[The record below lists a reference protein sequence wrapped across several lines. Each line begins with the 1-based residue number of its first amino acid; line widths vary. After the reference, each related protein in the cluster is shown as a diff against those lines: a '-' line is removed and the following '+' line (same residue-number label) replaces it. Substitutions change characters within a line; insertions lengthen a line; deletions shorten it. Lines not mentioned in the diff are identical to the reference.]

1 MFSVLSSQVPSLEA
15 LQVLLAVDRAGSLR
29 AAAVEVGV
37 SQQAV
42 SARMR
47 SIEAQVGVPLLSR
60 SPRGSQLNQAGVLC
74 AQWAFRVLE
83 AAAELDAGITSL
95 RTDRRSH
102 LRVAAS
108 QTIAEHLMP
117 GWLVALQARR
127 PRGSGLGPEIELTA
141 TNSEAVVEL
150 VLSGAADV
158 GFVEG
163 PGVPRGLR
171 SRVVAQ
177 DRLAVVVPPTHRWAR
192 RRSPV
197 PAAEL
202 AETPLVSR
210 ESGSGTRKALADA
223 LISHLPP
230 GATLAAPAMELSSA
244 GAVRA
249 AVVAGAGPGAM
260 SLLAVSDDLALG
272 RLVEV
277 QLADVDLTRR
287 LRAVWQG
294 AGQPPAGP
302 VRDLIAVAVI
312 PRP

>member
-1 MFSVLSSQVPSLEA
+1 
-15 LQVLLAVDRAGSLR
+15 VLLAVDRAGSLR
-29 AAAVEVGV
+29 AAAAAVGV

-47 SIEAQVGVPLLSR
+47 SIEAQVGVPLLNR

-74 AQWAFRVLE
+74 AQWAFRVLA

-95 RTDRRSH
+95 RTDQRSR

-108 QTIAEHLMP
+108 QTVAEHLMP

-127 PRGSGLGPEIELTA
+127 SPSSGLGPEIELTA
-141 TNSEAVVEL
+141 TNSEAVVDL
-150 VLSGAADV
+150 VLRGAADV

-163 PGVPRGLR
+163 PGIPRGLR
-171 SRVVAQ
+171 SRVVAR
-177 DRLAVVVPPTHRWAR
+177 DRLAVVVPPSHRWAR

-197 PAAEL
+197 PPSEL
-202 AETPLVSR
+202 AATPLVSR

-223 LISHLPP
+223 LTAHLAP
-230 GATLAAPAMELSSA
+230 GTTLAAPAMELSSA

-249 AVVAGAGPGAM
+249 AVIAGAGPGAL

-277 QLADVDLTRR
+277 HLADVDLTRR
-287 LRAVWQG
+287 LRAIWQG

-302 VRDLIAVAVI
+302 VRDLIAVSCRRLPSPV
-312 PRP
+312 

>member
-1 MFSVLSSQVPSLEA
+1 MLSPQVPGLDA
-15 LQVLLAVDRAGSLR
+15 LQLLLAVDRAGSLR
-29 AAAVEVGV
+29 AAAAEVGV

-47 SIEAQVGVPLLSR
+47 SIEAQVGVPLLNR

-74 AQWAFRVLE
+74 AQWASRVLE

-108 QTIAEHLMP
+108 QTVAEHLMP

-127 PRGSGLGPEIELTA
+127 AGGPGTEIELIA
-141 TNSEAVVEL
+141 TNSEAVLDL
-150 VLSGAADV
+150 VLSAAADV

-163 PGVPRGLR
+163 PGIPRGLR
-171 SRVVAQ
+171 SRVVAR

-197 PAAEL
+197 APAEL
-202 AETPLVSR
+202 AATALVSR
-210 ESGSGTRKALADA
+210 ESGSGTRKALAQA
-223 LISHLPP
+223 LAAYLPP
-230 GATLAAPAMELSSA
+230 GSTLAAPAMELSSA

-249 AVVAGAGPGAM
+249 AVIAGAGPGAM

-277 QLADVDLTRR
+277 PVADVDLSRR
-287 LRAVWQG
+287 LRAVWPG

-302 VRDLIAVAVI
+302 VRDLIAVSARPVS

>member
-1 MFSVLSSQVPSLEA
+1 VLSPRVPGLEA

-29 AAAVEVGV
+29 AAATQVGV

-47 SIEAQVGVPLLSR
+47 SIEAQIGVPLLNR

-95 RTDRRSH
+95 RTDQRSR

-108 QTIAEHLMP
+108 QTVAEHLMP

-127 PRGSGLGPEIELTA
+127 PDLPGPGPEIELTA

-163 PGVPRGLR
+163 PGIPRGLR
-171 SRVVAQ
+171 SRVVAR

-192 RRSPV
+192 RRAPV

-202 AETPLVSR
+202 AATPLVSR
-210 ESGSGTRKALADA
+210 ESGSGTRKALAGA
-223 LISHLPP
+223 LTAHLAP
-230 GATLAAPAMELSSA
+230 GTTLAAPAMELSSA

-249 AVVAGAGPGAM
+249 AVVAGAGPGAL

-277 QLADVDLTRR
+277 QIADVDLTRQ
-287 LRAVWQG
+287 LRAIWQG
-294 AGQPPAGP
+294 AGQPPAGA
-302 VRDLIAVAVI
+302 VRDLIAVSRSSR
-312 PRP
+312 PR

>member
-1 MFSVLSSQVPSLEA
+1 MPSLEA
-15 LQVLLAVDRAGSLR
+15 LQVLMAVDRAGSLR
-29 AAAVEVGV
+29 AAAAQVGV

-42 SARMR
+42 SVRMR
-47 SIEAQVGVPLLSR
+47 SIEAQVGVPLLNR
-60 SPRGSQLNQAGVLC
+60 SPRGSQLNQAGMLC

-95 RTDRRSH
+95 RTDQRSR

-108 QTIAEHLMP
+108 QTVAEHLMP
-117 GWLVALQARR
+117 GWLVALQASR
-127 PRGSGLGPEIELTA
+127 PLGPGPGTEIELTA
-141 TNSEAVVEL
+141 TNSEGVVEL

-171 SRVVAQ
+171 SRVVAR

-192 RRSPV
+192 RRTPV
-197 PAAEL
+197 PATEL
-202 AETPLVSR
+202 AATPLVSR
-210 ESGSGTRKALADA
+210 ESGSGTRRALAAA
-223 LISHLPP
+223 LTAHLAP
-230 GATLAAPAMELSSA
+230 GTSLAAPAMELSSA

-277 QLADVDLTRR
+277 HLADVDLTRR
-287 LRAVWQG
+287 LRAIWQG

-302 VRDLIAVAVI
+302 VRDLIAVSCRRSL